1 MTDGPTPPLLP
12 DSDGPATKPVYKRW
26 WFIVTAVIVGL
37 GLIGSISEGGEGS
50 EAEAAAATTTTSEP
64 AETTTTELVTTTT
77 APPTT
82 TTTVTPTTTTAPA
95 PESESVDLDVSTDDL
110 PDSVTSELFVIVVR
124 DESSD
129 LPLNWTDTWSDEQL
143 KDFAQTICNGWDDG
157 LTFEG
162 LALAGVS
169 VLIDEGWDTDT
180 DYEMLGYVIGVGT
193 EAFCPEHS
201 DKIG

>member
-1 MTDGPTPPLLP
+1 MTDGTTPPLLP
-12 DSDGPATKPVYKRW
+12 NPDDQAKKPVYKRW
-26 WFIVTAVIVGL
+26 WFIVIAVIAGL
-37 GLIGSISEGGEGS
+37 GLIGSLGDGGNGS
-50 EAEAAAATTTTSEP
+50 EAEATATTTTSEP

-77 APPTT
+77 EAPTT
-82 TTTVTPTTTTAPA
+82 TTTLAPTTTTAPA

-110 PDSVTSELFVIVVR
+110 PESVTSELFVIVVR

-129 LPLNWTDTWSDEQL
+129 LPLNWTDTWSDDQL

-162 LALAGVS
+162 LALTGVS
-169 VLIDEGWDTDT
+169 VLIDEGWDSDT